1 MPVQKEKKSLR
12 LLTPDQVAQAY
23 TKIKFVGEGSF
34 GKVFKARE
42 RSAAG
47 AERWVALKYIKLKSA
62 RLTADA
68 LRELK
73 TLRALA
79 PKCGPCHLVCYHTHF
94 LTSMAA
100 KGGRTHIF
108 LVIVMQF
115 VAGGDL
121 AAQAASLTASE
132 IHRVA
137 QQLFEAVKCLHG
149 AGYMHRDIKPAN
161 VLFQKGRDLNQ
172 NNHLVLADYGLACL
186 KDWCTG
192 TPGTPAYMWG
202 PIRKGKGKQLSTA
215 TYKAGD
221 LYGAAKTILR
231 LLQGPEVD
239 ATLRGKLDGPSKSP
253 KLSALMRRVMED
265 PTDWDAGSV
274 LQKLKTMKK

>member
-1 MPVQKEKKSLR
+1 MPALKEKKSLR
-12 LLTPDQVAQAY
+12 LLTPEQVAQQY

-34 GKVFKARE
+34 GKVFKAKE
-42 RSAAG
+42 PET
-47 AERWVALKYIKLKSA
+47 ERWVALKYIKLKSP
-62 RLTADA
+62 RLTTDA

-73 TLRALA
+73 TLRELA
-79 PKCGPCHLVCYHTHF
+79 PKCGQCHLVCYHTHF
-94 LTSMAA
+94 LTTMTD
-100 KGGRTHIF
+100 KGRTRVF

-115 VAGGDL
+115 VPGGDL
-121 AAQAASLTASE
+121 ATQAASLTAPE

-137 QQLFEAVKCLHG
+137 QQLFEAIKCLHA

-161 VLFQKGRDLNQ
+161 VLFEKGRDLNRG
-172 NNHLVLADYGLACL
+172 NRLVLTDYGLSCL
-186 KDWCTG
+186 KNWCTG

-202 PIRKGKGKQLSTA
+202 PIRKAKAGNDKHLSTA

-231 LLQGPEVD
+231 LLQGPDVD

-265 PTDWDAGSV
+265 PTAWDAGSV
-274 LQKLKTMKK
+274 LQKLKATKK